1 MKIRFFLLTTFL
13 CSVFSLFAGN
23 TITTVEQV
31 SESITLTDDVDYVIT
46 STTPFATTGSVN
58 IQNTE
63 HAVVILK
70 NIKPS
75 RTISNYLKYIRINGA
90 TAQNDVN
97 CQVKMYA
104 QGAIIFPY
112 GSDFKPLTCYTE
124 PNFGGTS
131 CNDYAEGSTGG
142 YMNTLSTAQL
152 NNQIRSFKLKR
163 GYMVTFAVGQGGWGY
178 SRCFIADQE
187 DLEFT
192 ELPNVLDGR
201 ISSFRLFKWWNA
213 QKKGLGSDTRMT
225 ANSALNSS
233 WCYDWGTGS
242 DTNFRDGNGTWIGN
256 FPDTE
261 WVPNHIYEDYP
272 SSAACG
278 SRVLSCHMK
287 TNNEPRNSAD
297 DHPQDLETI
306 LDNWQNLMRTG
317 MRLCSP
323 SSWDGSDYWNGT
335 GFIKSFLE
343 EIDARGWRCDVVDAH
358 CYWPDGNFG
367 YLQSLWWPS
376 MHRPIWISEWIWGA
390 SWNGNGC
397 FAPNQTDENIYN
409 TTVAILNTLNNSPA
423 IERYA
428 YWNSES
434 KGHIYE
440 SGLTALGEYY
450 AEMESGLGYNKNYEF
465 IPTVVY
471 NKPSI
476 PTGTYTKSDNTFVLN
491 WSDPNG
497 DMLDE
502 MTVQRKSPGTTVWK
516 DIATISLK
524 DKNSSAGCYYTY
536 TDIITEPGLYY
547 YRISDRYE
555 GNSRLYSDDISVTIS
570 ASQSVGLLQYGQLKI
585 ASDEFVITDI
595 EPQTSAPYIVTG
607 FITNKNTANGITNQ
621 IQGQSGRTTDYSSF
635 KFRFYPWQLTTPV
648 TFNNAEN
655 ADYMIL
661 PQDTVMHLSAD
672 MMLISQKA
680 GSING
685 NETQIVFPEAFP
697 DGVTPVVVAQQ
708 KASTTQTTAAPVTVK
723 VYDITNTGFKVK
735 LVRQEGETGTIAKQ
749 TVYYFAATPG
759 QIAIGQGKLL
769 TVGRNNNTPVG
780 GSGATSVALTST
792 DGTTMHFLN
801 PCIVAGSQTN
811 NYEKASIFRVRNTSS
826 DTNGIYAI
834 NIRRQTDGTST
845 VTTTDNAATN
855 GDYIGWFIISDD
867 PNGTGTEDP
876 IIVPT
881 GIDGVRNNPG
891 FNVSVDKGVIYANGK
906 NLRAY
911 SVSGHEI
918 RLGEKQPKG
927 LYIVTDGKQSIKVQ
941 VK

>member
-1 MKIRFFLLTTFL
+1 MNIRFLLLTVFL
-13 CSVFSLFAGN
+13 YSVNLFAGN
-23 TITTVEQV
+23 TITSVEQV

-46 STTPFATTGSVN
+46 STTPFTSTGSVN

-70 NIKPS
+70 NVKPS
-75 RTISNYLKYIRINGA
+75 KTISSYLKYIRINGA
-90 TAQNDVN
+90 TAQNNTN
-97 CQVKMYA
+97 CQVKVYA

-112 GSDFKPLTCYTE
+112 ASDFKPLTCYTE

-131 CNDYAEGSTGG
+131 YNDYAEGSTGG

-163 GYMVTFAVGQGGWGY
+163 GYMVTFAVGQSGWGY

-187 DLEFT
+187 DLEFA

-213 QKKGLGSDTRMT
+213 QKKGLGSDTRMA

-233 WCYDWGTGS
+233 WCYDWGSGT
-242 DTNFRDGNGTWIGN
+242 DTNHQNGGTWYGN
-256 FPDTE
+256 DPDTE

-272 SSAACG
+272 SSSTCG
-278 SRVLSCHMK
+278 NRQLSCHMK
-287 TNNEPRNSAD
+287 TNNEPRNGAD

-306 LDNWQNLMRTG
+306 LNNWQNLMRTG

-335 GFIKSFLE
+335 GFIKGFLE
-343 EIDARGWRCDVVDAH
+343 EIDARGWRCDIVDAH
-358 CYWPDGNFG
+358 CYWNDANFG

-376 MHRPIWISEWIWGA
+376 MRRPIWISEWIWGA

-397 FAPNQTDENIYN
+397 FAEGQTDENIYN
-409 TTVAILNTLNNSPA
+409 TTVSILNTLNNSPA
-423 IERYA
+423 VERYA

-440 SGLTALGEYY
+440 NGLTALGEYY
-450 AEMESGLGYNKNYEF
+450 ASMESGMGYNKAYEF

-471 NKPSI
+471 NKPST
-476 PTGTYTKSDNTFVLN
+476 PTISYEKGTSTVTLN

-497 DMLDE
+497 DMIDE
-502 MTVQRKSPGTTVWK
+502 IRVQCKLPGTSVWK
-516 DIATISLK
+516 DVATVSVK
-524 DKNSSAGCYYTY
+524 DKVSSADCYYNY
-536 TDIITEPGLYY
+536 SEVITEPGLYY
-547 YRISDRYE
+547 YRIMDYYE
-555 GNSRLYSDDISVTIS
+555 GTKKLTSEDVAVTVTSSHAIG
-570 ASQSVGLLQYGQLKI
+570 QLQYGQLKI
-585 ASDEFVITDI
+585 ADSEFVITDI
-595 EPQTSAPYIVTG
+595 ETQTAAPHVITG
-607 FITNKNTANGITNQ
+607 IISNKNTANGITNQ
-621 IQGQSGRTTDYSSF
+621 VQAQAGRTTDCSSF

-648 TFNNAEN
+648 TFSGAES
-655 ADYMIL
+655 ADFMIL
-661 PQDTVMHLSAD
+661 PADTVMHLNDD

-685 NETQIVFPEAFP
+685 SETEIVFPEAFP
-697 DGVTPVVVAQQ
+697 DGVIPVVVAQQ
-708 KASTTQTTAAPVTVK
+708 KASSSQTSAPPVTVK

-735 LVRQEGETGTIAKQ
+735 LVRQEGVTTTFAKQ
-749 TVYYFAATPG
+749 TVNYFAATPG
-759 QIAIGQGKLL
+759 QIAVGQGKLL
-769 TVGRNNNTPVG
+769 TIGRNNNTPVG
-780 GSGATSVALTST
+780 GSGAISVTLTNSN
-792 DGTTMHFLN
+792 GETMHFTN
-801 PCIVAGSQTN
+801 PIIVAGSQTN
-811 NYEKASIFRVRNTSS
+811 NYEKASVFRLRNILS
-826 DTNGIYAI
+826 DTDGAYAM

-845 VTTTDNAATN
+845 VTTTDNANTN

-867 PNGTGTEDP
+867 PNGTGTEEP

-881 GIDGVRNNPG
+881 GIDGIKNNHG
-891 FNVSVDKGVIYANGK
+891 FNVSVDKGIIYANGK
-906 NLRAY
+906 NLRVY
-911 SVSGHEI
+911 SASGLQV

-927 LYIVTDGKQSIKVQ
+927 LYIVTDGKQSVKVQ